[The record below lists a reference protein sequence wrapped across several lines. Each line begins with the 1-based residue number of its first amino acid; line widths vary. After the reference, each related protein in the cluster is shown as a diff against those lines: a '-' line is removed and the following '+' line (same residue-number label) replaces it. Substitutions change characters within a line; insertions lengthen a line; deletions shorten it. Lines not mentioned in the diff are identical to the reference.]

1 MALDRAV
8 LERQLGL
15 AKTRLD
21 KLSDSLKG
29 QGTEEKALR
38 KDPVWREARAEVRKI
53 TNRLNRA
60 GDKEALTAEV
70 AARKAAKEAGE
81 GADE

>member
-15 AKTRLD
+15 AKTKLD
-21 KLSDSLKG
+21 NVSENLKG
-29 QGTEEKALR
+29 KGTEEKALR
-38 KDPVWREARAEVRKI
+38 RSPVWREARAEVRKI

-60 GDKEALTAEV
+60 GDKEALAAEV
-70 AARKAAKEAGE
+70 IARKAAKEAGE
-81 GADE
+81 VAEA